1 MMNQNL
7 PNSIEAEQALLSSM
21 LSYPNSAQIASEL
34 GLHAEDFFV
43 EAHKRL
49 YQLMMRLYEEGQP
62 IDATSVVSKL
72 NDLNQL
78 SAVGGM
84 NFIIELADVSASSAN
99 TKYYVGLIQDKAYL
113 RNLILTAQQIAQDG
127 YDGSVSVDD
136 IMDKAEKQLLNVT
149 RTRRTSEFRAARDVI
164 KDVLE
169 NIEKMSSSNTNIT
182 GTATGYRQ
190 LDRMTNGFQR
200 GDLIILAARPSMGKT
215 ALALNMA
222 LNAAQISKQAV
233 ALFSLEMPAEQ
244 LITRML
250 SVKSRING
258 STLRTGQL
266 TNNSE
271 WNALNEAA
279 ADLRESKI
287 FIDDSPSLRVAEI
300 FSKCR
305 KLQTEHPLSLIVVDY
320 IQLISSSG
328 RSNSENRQQEVSEIS
343 RSLKALARELN
354 VPVIGLSQLSRLVEQ
369 RADKRPQLSDLRESG
384 ALEQDADLVL
394 FLYRQAYYEKEE
406 TPASTEKTEVL
417 ISKHR
422 NGPTGQVDL
431 AFESAIN
438 AFYNFAE
445 QTFNPGGN

>member
-7 PNSIEAEQALLSSM
+7 PQSIEAEQALLSSI
-21 LSYPNSAQIASEL
+21 LSYPNSLQMAVEL
-34 GLHAEDFFV
+34 GLQAEDFYV

-49 YQLMMRLYEEGQP
+49 YGVMLRLYEGGQP
-62 IDATSVVSKL
+62 IDPTSVLAKL
-72 NDLNQL
+72 NDLSLLN
-78 SAVGGM
+78 AVGGM
-84 NFIIELADVSASSAN
+84 NFVIELADISVSSAN

-127 YDGSVSVDD
+127 YDSSVAVDD
-136 IMDKAEKQLLNVT
+136 IMDAAEKKLLNVT
-149 RTRRTSEFRAARDVI
+149 RTRRTSEFRVARDVV
-164 KDVLE
+164 KNVLE
-169 NIEKMSSSNTNIT
+169 NIQKMSSTHSNIT
-182 GTATGYRQ
+182 GTSTGYRQ
-190 LDRMTNGFQR
+190 LDRLTNGFQR

-215 ALALNMA
+215 AFALNIA
-222 LNAAQISKQAV
+222 LNSAQISKQAV

-266 TNNSE
+266 SSNSE

-279 ADLRESKI
+279 ADLKESKI

-305 KLQTEHPLSLIVVDY
+305 KLQTEHPLSLIVIDY

-343 RSLKALARELN
+343 RALKALARELS
-354 VPVIGLSQLSRLVEQ
+354 VPVVALSQLSRLVEQ

-394 FLYRQAYYEKEE
+394 FLYRQSYYDKEE
-406 TPASTEKTEVL
+406 QSSSSEKTELL

-431 AFESAIN
+431 AFESNIN
-438 AFYNFAE
+438 AFYNYAE
-445 QTFNPGGN
+445 QNINQGGS

>member
-1 MMNQNL
+1 MNQNL

-21 LSYPNSAQIASEL
+21 LSYPNSAQVASEL
-34 GLHAEDFFV
+34 GLKADDFYV

-49 YQLMMRLYEEGQP
+49 YNVMMGLYEVGQP

-72 NDLNQL
+72 NDLNLL
-78 SAVGGM
+78 SGVGGM
-84 NFIIELADVSASSAN
+84 NFIIELADISASSAN

-127 YDGSVSVDD
+127 YDASVGIDD

-149 RTRRTSEFRAARDVI
+149 RTRRTSEFRVARDVI
-164 KDVLE
+164 KDVLD
-169 NIEKMSSSNTNIT
+169 NIQKMSTTHSHIT
-182 GTATGYRQ
+182 GTASGYRQ

-215 ALALNMA
+215 AFALNIA

-250 SVKSRING
+250 SVKSRISG

-266 TNNSE
+266 SSNSE

-279 ADLRESKI
+279 ADLKESKI

-305 KLQTEHPLSLIVVDY
+305 KLQTEHPLSLIVIDY

-354 VPVIGLSQLSRLVEQ
+354 VPVIALSQLSRLVEQ
-369 RADKRPQLSDLRESG
+369 RSDKRPQLSDLRESG
-384 ALEQDADLVL
+384 ALEQDADIVL

-406 TPASTEKTEVL
+406 TSASTEKTEVL

-431 AFESAIN
+431 AFESSIN

-445 QTFNPGGN
+445 QSYNQGGN

>member
-7 PNSIEAEQALLSSM
+7 PQSIEAEQALLSSI
-21 LSYPNSAQIASEL
+21 LSYPNSLQMAVEL
-34 GLHAEDFFV
+34 GLQAEDFYV

-49 YQLMMRLYEEGQP
+49 YGVMLNLYEGGQP
-62 IDATSVVSKL
+62 IDPTSVLAKL
-72 NDLNQL
+72 NDLSLLN
-78 SAVGGM
+78 AVGGM
-84 NFIIELADVSASSAN
+84 NFIIELADISVSSAN

-127 YDGSVSVDD
+127 YDSSVAVDD
-136 IMDKAEKQLLNVT
+136 IMDAAEKKLLNVT
-149 RTRRTSEFRAARDVI
+149 RTRRTSEFRVARDVV
-164 KDVLE
+164 KNVLE
-169 NIEKMSSSNTNIT
+169 NIQKMSSTHSNIT
-182 GTATGYRQ
+182 GTSTGYRQ
-190 LDRMTNGFQR
+190 LDRLTNGFQR

-215 ALALNMA
+215 AFALNIA
-222 LNAAQISKQAV
+222 LNSAQISKQAV

-266 TNNSE
+266 SSNSE

-279 ADLRESKI
+279 ADLKESKI

-305 KLQTEHPLSLIVVDY
+305 KLQTEHPLSLIVIDY

-343 RSLKALARELN
+343 RALKALARELS
-354 VPVIGLSQLSRLVEQ
+354 VPVVALSQLSRLVEQ

-394 FLYRQAYYEKEE
+394 FLYRQSYYDKEE
-406 TPASTEKTEVL
+406 QTSSSEKTELL

-431 AFESAIN
+431 AFESNIN
-438 AFYNFAE
+438 AFYNYAE
-445 QTFNPGGN
+445 QNINQGGS